1 MEEFVTPSLVRMN
14 ASKSG
19 LSRRLMHRCAQ
30 GLIGLLWLVM
40 VTGCASQ
47 YGTLHQAHE
56 CPPGLIAPPSENTQ
70 TLDLSKLSPN
80 SGNTNVIGPGDLLDV
95 TIAASMSP
103 RDIVTFPARVEDNG
117 NARVGLIGVV
127 KLGGLELE
135 DAEERIARA
144 SIESRIFNSPMVTVG
159 FKRKRMNRVT
169 VIGAV
174 KSPGTKMLPS
184 SESDL
189 LSAIVAAG
197 GLADDAGVFVEIRN
211 VIEQPANDT
220 TVAGGTT
227 PGAVGSE
234 LAQTGYAGAT
244 NSPKNVRID
253 LVSAAKKGSNGYYI
267 ADGGVVMIE
276 KRDPKAVQVTGLV
289 RKPGKQDF
297 PVDKEFTLLDALSQ
311 AGWTSS
317 QVADKVYVIRQLDG
331 TPEPSVIECSIRRSK
346 FDLDHNLRL
355 APGDIVSVEHTPATV
370 VLEALN
376 IMRIGLSASLNPFL
390 P

>member
-1 MEEFVTPSLVRMN
+1 MEEFVIPLPVRSS
-14 ASKSG
+14 ASMPG
-19 LSRRLMHRCAQ
+19 LSSALIRRATQ
-30 GLIGLLWLVM
+30 SLIGLICLLM

-47 YGTLHQAHE
+47 HGTLHQAHNY
-56 CPPGLIAPPSENTQ
+56 PAHLIAPPAENTQ
-70 TLDLSKLSPN
+70 TLDLSKLSPDA
-80 SGNTNVIGPGDLLDV
+80 GNTNIIGPGDLLDV
-95 TIAASMSP
+95 TVAASMSP
-103 RDIVTFPARVEDNG
+103 RDIVTFPVRVEDNG
-117 NARVGLIGVV
+117 NARVGMIGLI

-144 SIESRIFNSPMVTVG
+144 SIENRIFNSPTVTVG

-211 VIEQPANDT
+211 VIEQPANDSS
-220 TVAGGTT
+220 VAGAAAG
-227 PGAVGSE
+227 PGV
-234 LAQTGYAGAT
+234 AQTGYAGGANAT
-244 NSPKNVRID
+244 PKNVRID
-253 LVSAAKKGSNGYYI
+253 LISAAKKGSNGYYI

-317 QVADKVYVIRQLDG
+317 QVADKVYVIRQLEG
-331 TPEPSVIECSIRRSK
+331 QPEPSVIQCSIRRSK
-346 FDLDHNLRL
+346 FDVEHNMRL
-355 APGDIVSVEHTPATV
+355 APGDIVTVEHTPETV
-370 VLEALN
+370 LLEALN
-376 IMRIGLSASLNPFL
+376 IMRVGLSASLNPL
-390 P
+390 LQ